1 MKASPPG
8 KTAAFRPA
16 ETLLQRATNRVDP
29 FQPRFVV
36 GTRSK
41 QTDQILR
48 FYRSH
53 GFTPW
58 SIQFFR

>member
-1 MKASPPG
+1 MGESQRQGIGLRRYPG
-8 KTAAFRPA
+8 DMLGIVLNIYP
-16 ETLLQRATNRVDP
+16 
-29 FQPRFVV
+29 
-36 GTRSK
+36 
-41 QTDQILR
+41 DQILR